1 MVMDSLIIKQLIK
14 STFDIP
20 LQVTY
25 PNGNIETYNGSNP
38 HVKLKLNKNFSVSE
52 LSKDPS
58 IVLGEAVMDGD
69 IEIYG
74 SIQELILSAYR
85 CGDSFLRNSK
95 FSILIPKQFHDKKHS
110 KSDIQKHYDIGNDF
124 YKLWLD
130 DTMTYSCAYFKH
142 ENDSLE
148 QAQLNKVHH
157 ILNKLNAQ
165 PGGKLLDIGCGWGT
179 LIITAAKE
187 YGLNATGI
195 TLSEEQASFITKRI
209 KEEGLENKV
218 TVLIKDYRDIRETYD
233 YITSVGMF
241 EHVGKENL
249 SQYFQTISKRL
260 NINGL
265 ALIHGITGQ
274 VGGNHGSGTNSW
286 INKYIFPGGYIPR
299 LTENLNHIASAGLQ
313 IADLEPLRRHYQKT
327 LELWTKNFHN
337 ALPEVQKTHDK
348 RFINMWDLY
357 LQSCAASFESGNIDI
372 FQYLLSKG
380 VSKDTMP
387 MTRDYMYSAN

>member
-38 HVKLKLNKNFSVSE
+38 HVKLKLNKNFSVSK

-95 FSILIPKQFHDKKHS
+95 FSKLIPKQFHDKKHS

>member
-95 FSILIPKQFHDKKHS
+95 FSKLIPKQFHDKKHS

-241 EHVGKENL
+241 KHVGKENL

>member
-85 CGDSFLRNSK
+85 CGDSFLR
-95 FSILIPKQFHDKKHS
+95 

>member
-95 FSILIPKQFHDKKHS
+95 FSKLIPKQFHDKKHS

-209 KEEGLENKV
+209 KEEELENKV

>member
-95 FSILIPKQFHDKKHS
+95 FSKLIPKQFHDKKHS

-265 ALIHGITGQ
+265 TLIHGITGQ

>member
-95 FSILIPKQFHDKKHS
+95 FSKLIPKQFHDKKHS

-327 LELWTKNFHN
+327 LESWTKNFHN

>member
-95 FSILIPKQFHDKKHS
+95 FSKLIPKQFHDKKHS

-218 TVLIKDYRDIRETYD
+218 TVLIKDYRNIRETYD

>member
-25 PNGNIETYNGSNP
+25 ANGNIETYNGSNP

-95 FSILIPKQFHDKKHS
+95 FSKLIPKQFHDKKHS

>member
-95 FSILIPKQFHDKKHS
+95 FSKLIPKQFHDKKHS

-195 TLSEEQASFITKRI
+195 TLSEEQAYFITKRI

>member
-25 PNGNIETYNGSNP
+25 PNGNIETYNGNNP

-69 IEIYG
+69 IEIDG

-95 FSILIPKQFHDKKHS
+95 FSKLIPKQFHDKKHS

-195 TLSEEQASFITKRI
+195 TLSEEQVSFITKRI

-218 TVLIKDYRDIRETYD
+218 TVLIKDYRDIHETYD

>member
-95 FSILIPKQFHDKKHS
+95 FSKLIPKQFHDKKHS

-209 KEEGLENKV
+209 KEEGLKNKV

>member
-95 FSILIPKQFHDKKHS
+95 FSKLIPKQFHDKKHS

-286 INKYIFPGGYIPR
+286 INKYIFPRGYIPR

>member
-1 MVMDSLIIKQLIK
+1 MDSLIIKQLIK

-95 FSILIPKQFHDKKHS
+95 FSKLIPKQFHDKKHS

-142 ENDSLE
+142 KNDSLE

>member
-95 FSILIPKQFHDKKHS
+95 FSKLIPKQFHDKKHS
-110 KSDIQKHYDIGNDF
+110 KSDIQNHYDIGNDF

>member
-95 FSILIPKQFHDKKHS
+95 FSKLIPKQFHDKKHS

-195 TLSEEQASFITKRI
+195 TLSEEQASFITKLI

>member
-25 PNGNIETYNGSNP
+25 TNGNIETYNGSNP

-95 FSILIPKQFHDKKHS
+95 FSKLIPKQFHDKKHS

>member
-95 FSILIPKQFHDKKHS
+95 FSKLIPKQFHDKKHS

-327 LELWTKNFHN
+327 LELWIKNFHN

>member
-95 FSILIPKQFHDKKHS
+95 FSKLIPKQFHDKKHS

-187 YGLNATGI
+187 CGLNATGI

>member
-25 PNGNIETYNGSNP
+25 PKGNIETYNGSNP

-95 FSILIPKQFHDKKHS
+95 FSKLIPKQFHDKKHS

>member
-74 SIQELILSAYR
+74 SIQELILSAYC

-95 FSILIPKQFHDKKHS
+95 FSKLIPKQFHDKKHS

>member
-95 FSILIPKQFHDKKHS
+95 FSKLIPKQFHDKKHS

-195 TLSEEQASFITKRI
+195 TSSEEQASFITKRI

>member
-58 IVLGEAVMDGD
+58 IILGEAVMDGD

-95 FSILIPKQFHDKKHS
+95 FSKLIPKQFHDKKHS

>member
-95 FSILIPKQFHDKKHS
+95 FSKLIPKQFHDKKHS

-209 KEEGLENKV
+209 EEEGLENKV

>member
-25 PNGNIETYNGSNP
+25 PNGNIETYNGNNP

-69 IEIYG
+69 IEIDG

-95 FSILIPKQFHDKKHS
+95 FSKLIPKQFHDKKHS

-218 TVLIKDYRDIRETYD
+218 TVLIKDYRDIHETYD

-274 VGGNHGSGTNSW
+274 VGDNHGSGTNSW

-337 ALPEVQKTHDK
+337 ALPEVHKTHDK

>member
-1 MVMDSLIIKQLIK
+1 MAMDSLIIKQLIK

-95 FSILIPKQFHDKKHS
+95 FSKLIPKQFHDKKHS

>member
-1 MVMDSLIIKQLIK
+1 MDSLIIKQLIK

-25 PNGNIETYNGSNP
+25 PNGNIETYNGNNP
-38 HVKLKLNKNFSVSE
+38 HVKLKLNKNLSVSE

-69 IEIYG
+69 IEIDG

-95 FSILIPKQFHDKKHS
+95 FSKLIPKQFHDKKHS

-195 TLSEEQASFITKRI
+195 TLSEEQVSFITKRI

-218 TVLIKDYRDIRETYD
+218 TVLIKDYRDIHETYD

>member
-95 FSILIPKQFHDKKHS
+95 FSKLIPKQFHDKKHS

>member
-85 CGDSFLRNSK
+85 CGDNFLRNSK
-95 FSILIPKQFHDKKHS
+95 FSKLIPKQFHDKKHS

>member
-95 FSILIPKQFHDKKHS
+95 FSKLIPKQFHDKKHS

-274 VGGNHGSGTNSW
+274 VGSNHGSGTNSW

>member
-25 PNGNIETYNGSNP
+25 PNGNIETYNGSNS

-95 FSILIPKQFHDKKHS
+95 FSKLIPKQFHDKKHS

>member
-95 FSILIPKQFHDKKHS
+95 FSKLIPKQFHDKKHS

-327 LELWTKNFHN
+327 LELCTKNFHN

>member
-95 FSILIPKQFHDKKHS
+95 FSKLIPKQFHDKKHS

-148 QAQLNKVHH
+148 KAQLNKVHH

>member
-95 FSILIPKQFHDKKHS
+95 FSKLIPKQFHDKKHS

-130 DTMTYSCAYFKH
+130 DNMTYSCAYFKH

>member
-95 FSILIPKQFHDKKHS
+95 FSKLIPKQFHDKKHS

-299 LTENLNHIASAGLQ
+299 LTENLNHIASTGLQ

>member
-95 FSILIPKQFHDKKHS
+95 FSKLIPKQFHDKKHS

-165 PGGKLLDIGCGWGT
+165 PGGKLLDIGCGWGA

>member
-95 FSILIPKQFHDKKHS
+95 FSKLIPKQFHDKKHS

-357 LQSCAASFESGNIDI
+357 LQSCATSFESGNIDI

>member
-95 FSILIPKQFHDKKHS
+95 FSKLIPKQFHDKKHS

-299 LTENLNHIASAGLQ
+299 LTENLNHIASAGIQ

>member
-1 MVMDSLIIKQLIK
+1 
-14 STFDIP
+14 
-20 LQVTY
+20 
-25 PNGNIETYNGSNP
+25 
-38 HVKLKLNKNFSVSE
+38 
-52 LSKDPS
+52 
-58 IVLGEAVMDGD
+58 MDGD
-69 IEIYG
+69 IEIDG

-95 FSILIPKQFHDKKHS
+95 FSKLIPKQFHDKKHS

-157 ILNKLNAQ
+157 ILNKLNAH

-218 TVLIKDYRDIRETYD
+218 TVLIKDYRDIHETYD

>member
-85 CGDSFLRNSK
+85 CGDSFLHNSK
-95 FSILIPKQFHDKKHS
+95 FSKLIPKQFHDKKHS

>member
-25 PNGNIETYNGSNP
+25 PNGNIETYNGNNP

-95 FSILIPKQFHDKKHS
+95 FSKLIPKQFHDKKHS

-157 ILNKLNAQ
+157 ILNKLNAH

-218 TVLIKDYRDIRETYD
+218 TVLIKDYRDIHETYD

-313 IADLEPLRRHYQKT
+313 IADLEPLRHHYQKT

-337 ALPEVQKTHDK
+337 ALPEVRKTHDN